1 LFARRSHAAGIHA
14 EDGQQKELTMVEL
27 VAMEAQPRD
36 RVGKGAARAT
46 RRDGRVPC
54 VIYGDKKDPTLI
66 SVDPKALFMQ
76 LREPG
81 FFIRQ
86 FEIKVNGE
94 AQRVLPRDVQ
104 YDPVTDVPLHV
115 DFLRINDRT
124 KVYVE
129 VPVQFINEEESPG
142 IKRGGVLNIVRHEV
156 EVVCAAG
163 DIPDIFVADLAGLD
177 IGDSVHIS
185 NINLPDGVTPT
196 ITDRDFTIA
205 GIAAPT
211 VVAEEA
217 AAEQA
222 EGEEGEE
229 GLEGEEG
236 VEAAAEGAEAAEGEA
251 GGEKE
256 GEAKED

>member
-1 LFARRSHAAGIHA
+1 
-14 EDGQQKELTMVEL
+14 MVEL
-27 VAMEAQPRD
+27 VAMDAQPRD
-36 RVGKGAARAT
+36 RVGKGAARAA
-46 RRDGRVPC
+46 RRAGRVPC
-54 VIYGDKKDPTLI
+54 VIYGDKQDPALI
-66 SVDPKALFMQ
+66 SIDPQVLFMQ

-94 AQRVLPRDVQ
+94 VQRVLPRDVQ
-104 YDPVTDVPLHV
+104 YDPVSDKPLHV

-124 KVYVE
+124 KVHVE

-142 IKRGGVLNIVRHEV
+142 IKRGGVLNVVRYEV

-163 DIPDIFVADLAGLD
+163 DIPEIFIADLAGLD

-185 NINLPDGVTPT
+185 DINLPAGVTPT

-205 GIAAPT
+205 GVAAPT
-211 VVAEEA
+211 VVRDEA

-229 GLEGEEG
+229 GIEGEEG
-236 VEAAAEGAEAAEGEA
+236 VEAAAEGAEGAEGEA
-251 GGEKE
+251 KGGDKE
-256 GEAKED
+256 GEGKEG